1 MMRIVKGTETL
12 RLEVSQCQKLQSEV
26 LKKKAIKQI
35 LKPFAVHFKET
46 EAPSSK

>member
-1 MMRIVKGTETL
+1 MSKVTIRSVKKT
-12 RLEVSQCQKLQSEV
+12 
-26 LKKKAIKQI
+26 AIKQI